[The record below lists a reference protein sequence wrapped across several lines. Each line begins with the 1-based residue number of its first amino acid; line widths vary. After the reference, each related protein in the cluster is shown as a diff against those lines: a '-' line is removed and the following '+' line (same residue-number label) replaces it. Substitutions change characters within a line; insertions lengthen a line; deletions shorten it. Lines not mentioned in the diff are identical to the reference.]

1 MDIRLWRQNVDLC
14 PELVLPASFVAEEDG
29 AVVGVIVAKAP
40 AKICCLIVSPAFHR
54 HGIGSLLLQA
64 AADVLATSGAERI
77 ILGQDLRHFFPGVPE
92 CLTSA
97 RKFFA
102 RRGFQWG
109 GGYANDLM
117 RSLADYTMPESV
129 LTAISGLA
137 ARGIS
142 IQPCRDQHVP
152 SLLKHVHA
160 NFSARWL
167 TDTRHRLEVE
177 PTAEE
182 IMVAVNATGDVIG
195 FSHTFSNQ
203 SHFIGPSVLWR
214 GKLTPRFGGLGP
226 IGVDVQ
232 YRKIGLGLALLACS
246 VDRVKSTDAD
256 QMVIDWT
263 ELVEFYGKLGFAVC
277 NRYAPMSRPVKDA
290 I

>member
-1 MDIRLWRQNVDLC
+1 MTTLRNYNPTDSLIAVELWNAAIGGEFPMDIRLWRQNVDLC

-152 SLLKHVHA
+152 SLLKQISQHGGLQTHVIAWKLSPLPKRLWLLSMPLAMSLAFPTRSATNRISLGRPCFGEESSHHA
-160 NFSARWL
+160 LAGL
-167 TDTRHRLEVE
+167 GRLEWTSN
-177 PTAEE
+177 TAR
-182 IMVAVNATGDVIG
+182 
-195 FSHTFSNQ
+195 
-203 SHFIGPSVLWR
+203 SVW
-214 GKLTPRFGGLGP
+214 GLP
-226 IGVDVQ
+226 
-232 YRKIGLGLALLACS
+232 
-246 VDRVKSTDAD
+246 
-256 QMVIDWT
+256 
-263 ELVEFYGKLGFAVC
+263 F
-277 NRYAPMSRPVKDA
+277 
-290 I
+290 